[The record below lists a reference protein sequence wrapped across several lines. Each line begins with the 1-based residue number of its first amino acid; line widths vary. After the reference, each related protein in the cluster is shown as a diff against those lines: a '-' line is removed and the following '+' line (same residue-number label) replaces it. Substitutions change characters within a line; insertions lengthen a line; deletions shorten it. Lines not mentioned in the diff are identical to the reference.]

1 MKASDLIAA
10 IEEACLR
17 PLLVEVAL
25 RERKQLEQHE
35 QRHLQ
40 AFEDGLHRTCRQ
52 YDPNVVDNDNDND
65 HGCVQH
71 SLEGD
76 GRGQIGEGRS
86 TTTRDIGSSMKT
98 APTPPSSNQAD
109 PTRFSKARAASPKK
123 AATTATHVAKTKS
136 SHTGSSEHDETRKR
150 TYKKKEAS
158 LKDET
163 WEQVRYSS
171 LLAVPGFVEYSR
183 DTMKARVVEIEENR
197 PMRSGMISLPFTRL
211 ILVSPCCWG
220 PCRLLRCSYWRG
232 RRPSRPAR

>member
-1 MKASDLIAA
+1 MKAPDLIAA

-35 QRHLQ
+35 QQHLQ
-40 AFEDGLHRTCRQ
+40 AFEDGLHSTCRR
-52 YDPNVVDNDNDND
+52 YDPNVVDNDNDSD

-76 GRGQIGEGRS
+76 GGGPSGEDRSAAMRG
-86 TTTRDIGSSMKT
+86 IGSATKV
-98 APTPPSSNQAD
+98 APAPSSSNQSD
-109 PTRFSKARAASPKK
+109 PTRATAAVRGQRSTDFSKARAASPKK
-123 AATTATHVAKTKS
+123 AATTTTHVERTKS
-136 SHTGSSEHDETRKR
+136 SYTGSIEHDETRKR

-171 LLAVPGFVEYSR
+171 LLAVPGFVEYSC
-183 DTMKARVVEIEENR
+183 DKMIARVLEIEY
-197 PMRSGMISLPFTRL
+197 IIAL
-211 ILVSPCCWG
+211 C
-220 PCRLLRCSYWRG
+220 
-232 RRPSRPAR
+232 ARV